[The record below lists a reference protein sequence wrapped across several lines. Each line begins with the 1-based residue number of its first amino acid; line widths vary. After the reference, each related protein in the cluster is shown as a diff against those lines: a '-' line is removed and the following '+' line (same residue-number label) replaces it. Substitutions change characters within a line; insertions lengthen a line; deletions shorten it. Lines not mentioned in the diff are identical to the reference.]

1 MKALKTTKNNT
12 MKRLATITTLL
23 ILFSGFAAASPD
35 IQVEKMS
42 TEPSPLKVGQYADVQ
57 FKVVNNGDEEA
68 ENVTVEFSEKYPFSV
83 DPDNTKKWRISS
95 LESGDTYQFRM
106 QVRVDPN
113 ALQGSEELEFV
124 TSYKRD
130 SSRTH
135 LLPVD
140 VKADDDG
147 LTIQN
152 VEFPDKVV
160 AGTQRTMNFTLE
172 NTANAYFRN
181 IELSLNPAEQTP
193 IVTSGTSGKRVD
205 QIAPGETKTV
215 SFDLNIGQSAEN
227 GVYSIPLGL
236 NYENEAGA
244 TIQKQES
251 TGIVVG
257 GEPKIELGTN
267 NDGTINA
274 GSKGT
279 VTLRFV
285 NRGEGTAKFVK
296 IEAKESEGYEILS
309 GSSVYLGDMN
319 PDDYQTA
326 ELELYAN
333 QSADE
338 VSVPVEITYQENGEE
353 KTVTQNADVNIV
365 TAEER
370 GLYSQGGNSTIIPV
384 AVVALI
390 VIGGAVYYWRKKR

>member
-1 MKALKTTKNNT
+1 MKTLKMRKINT

-23 ILFSGFAAASPD
+23 ILFAGFTAASPD

-42 TEPSPLKVGQYADVQ
+42 TEPAPLKVGQYADVQ
-57 FKVVNNGDEEA
+57 FKVVNNGDKEA
-68 ENVTVEFSEKYPFSV
+68 ENVSVRFSEKYPFSV
-83 DPDNTKKWRISS
+83 DPDNTKEWRISS
-95 LESGDTYQFRM
+95 LESGDSYQFRM

-113 ALQGSEELEFV
+113 VLQGSEKLEFI

-140 VKADDDG
+140 VRADDDG

-160 AGTQRTMNFTLE
+160 AGTQRTMKFTLE

-181 IELSLNPAEQTP
+181 IELSLSPGQQTP
-193 IVTSGTSGKRVD
+193 IVTSGTSGKRVS
-205 QIAPGETKTV
+205 QIAPGEKETV
-215 SFDLNIGQSAEN
+215 SFSLNVGQSADN
-227 GVYSIPLGL
+227 GVYTIPLDL
-236 NYENEAGA
+236 KYDNEAGA
-244 TIQKQES
+244 TIRKQES

-257 GEPKIELGTN
+257 GEPNIELGTN
-267 NDGTINA
+267 NDGSIDA
-274 GSKGT
+274 GSTGT

-296 IEAKESEGYEILS
+296 IEVKESEGYRILS
-309 GSSVYLGDMN
+309 GNSVYLGDMN

-326 ELELYAN
+326 ELELYTN

-338 VSVPVEITYQENGEE
+338 ASIPVEITYQENGEE
-353 KTVTQNADVNIV
+353 KTVTQEASLNII

-370 GLYSQGGNSTIIPV
+370 GLYSEDGNNQFIPV
-384 AVVALI
+384 AVLILI
-390 VIGGAVYYWRKKR
+390 VIGGGIYYWRKKR

>member
-1 MKALKTTKNNT
+1 MKTSKRKKTDT
-12 MKRLATITTLL
+12 MKRLALITTLL
-23 ILFSGFAAASPD
+23 ILFTGFTAASPN

-42 TEPSPLKVGQYADVQ
+42 TEPAPLKVGQYADVQ
-57 FKVVNNGDEEA
+57 FKVVNTGDEDA
-68 ENVTVEFSEKYPFSV
+68 ENVSVEFSEKYPFSV
-83 DPDNTKKWRISS
+83 DPDNTKEWRISS
-95 LESGDTYQFRM
+95 LESGDSYQFRM
-106 QVRVDPN
+106 QTRVDPN
-113 ALQGSEELEFV
+113 ALQGSENLEFV
-124 TSYKRD
+124 TSYKQD

-181 IELSLNPAEQTP
+181 IELSLNPGQQTP
-193 IVTSGTSGKRVD
+193 IVTSGTSGKRVS

-215 SFDLNIGQSAEN
+215 SFDLNVGQSAEN

-236 NYENEAGA
+236 KYENEAGA

-251 TGIVVG
+251 TGVVVG
-257 GEPKIELGTN
+257 GEPNIELGTN
-267 NDGTINA
+267 DDGRIDA
-274 GSKGT
+274 GSTGT

-296 IEAKESEGYEILS
+296 IEAQESENYEILS
-309 GSSVYLGDMN
+309 GSSIYLGDMN

-338 VSVPVEITYQENGEE
+338 ASVPVEITYQENGEE
-353 KTVTQNADVNIV
+353 KTLTQEASLNVV

-370 GLYSQGGNSTIIPV
+370 GLYSQGGNNSVLPV
-384 AVVALI
+384 ALVAVL
-390 VIGGAVYYWRKKR
+390 VIGGVLYYWRKRR